1 MYLGSAKKRK
11 TNDGIN
17 NDVTGT
23 QQHDITSTQ
32 FAEYQRLVQT
42 IREQLNTENS
52 ALKVE
57 NESLKT
63 ELAILR
69 TREVTLVKGNELLQ
83 GKSEEDIKRLEAQIN
98 ELQAFKMKIQSA
110 CGAG

>member
-1 MYLGSAKKRK
+1 MD
-11 TNDGIN
+11 DGVR

-23 QQHDITSTQ
+23 QQHGTTSTP
-32 FAEYQRLVQT
+32 FVEYQKLVQT
-42 IREQLNTENS
+42 IREQVNTENNV
-52 ALKVE
+52 LKAE

-69 TREVTLVKGNELLQ
+69 TREVTLVKDNELLQ
-83 GKSEEDIKRLEAQIN
+83 GKSEEDIKRLEAQVN
-98 ELQAFKMKIQSA
+98 EPQAFKMKIQSA

>member
-52 ALKVE
+52 ALKAE

-63 ELAILR
+63 ELAFLR
-69 TREVTLVKGNELLQ
+69 TREARRVKDNESLHK
-83 GKSEEDIKRLEAQIN
+83 KSEENIKRLEAQVN
-98 ELQAFKMKIQSA
+98 ELQTFKMKIQSA